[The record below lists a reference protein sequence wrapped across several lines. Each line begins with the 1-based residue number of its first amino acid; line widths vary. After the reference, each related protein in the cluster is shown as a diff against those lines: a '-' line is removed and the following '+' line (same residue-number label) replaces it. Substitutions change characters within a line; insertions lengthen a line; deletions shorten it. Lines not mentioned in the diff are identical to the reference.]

1 MADYQEGIRIAEVY
15 KKIMDGEIPVE
26 PDLKQPILDA
36 FLEHGIDEV
45 NGVRYWSKE
54 YVPDFILRLNEM
66 IEEVLAD
73 KENTEEHLNLHKRL
87 YVRLYRIRRVV
98 KNLLKQEGEGS

>member
-1 MADYQEGIRIAEVY
+1 MSDPLRIAEVY
-15 KKIMDGEIPVE
+15 KKILDDEIPCA

-45 NGVRYWSKE
+45 NKVRYWSRE
-54 YVPDFILRLNEM
+54 DPRCFILRLNEM

-73 KENTEEHLNLHKRL
+73 KEEPEEKLAFHRRL
-87 YVRLYRIRRVV
+87 YVQLYRIRRVV
-98 KNLLKQEGEGS
+98 KKLLKEEGEGS